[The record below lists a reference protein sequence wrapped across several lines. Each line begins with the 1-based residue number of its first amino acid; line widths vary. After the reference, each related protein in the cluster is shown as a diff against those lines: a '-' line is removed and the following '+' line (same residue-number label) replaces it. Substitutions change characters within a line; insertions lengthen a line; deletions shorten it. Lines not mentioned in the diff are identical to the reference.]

1 MSEKIIN
8 ESTYYLICGALLLFT
23 MLTYAVARFDLGWLN
38 LPIALLIAAVKGSLI
53 VLFFMHAWTGS
64 RLNWVVIGAGLLW
77 LGILFTLTLSDYLTR
92 HPAV

>member
-1 MSEKIIN
+1 MSDKIIN
-8 ESTYYLICGALLLFT
+8 ESSYYLICVALLLCT
-23 MLTYAVARFDLGWLN
+23 ALTYWVARFDLGWFN

-53 VLFFMHAWTGS
+53 VLFFMHAWTSS

-92 HPAV
+92 YPAM